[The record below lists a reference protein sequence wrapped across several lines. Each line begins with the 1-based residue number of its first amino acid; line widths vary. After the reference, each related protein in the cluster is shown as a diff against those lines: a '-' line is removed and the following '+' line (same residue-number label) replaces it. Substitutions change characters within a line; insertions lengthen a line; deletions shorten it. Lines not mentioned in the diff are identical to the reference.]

1 MKNIIKI
8 TIPVILLIAILF
20 EILFR
25 TVLTASEHPFFYLAK
40 EGKYIVGKYN
50 GYNGYTG
57 QYVAGVKGDLKAL
70 WHINQQGWNSPV
82 NYVFERKDTTT
93 PRIAIIGDSYVEA
106 LNVDSGKSF
115 SDHLR
120 NKPGNRDVYSFGI
133 GGSPLS
139 QHLNISRYVNDFYNP
154 DIAIIT
160 IINNDFDESLRMI
173 GDTRNL
179 LILQDE
185 RGRYREFPPDYLD
198 IANSPLRRVL
208 KKSATIRYMFYNM
221 KLYRFIR
228 FSRSSRNEYD
238 MTPLAKPSQ
247 PHVLG
252 SHYNKAMESIS
263 YYLLSEIKEV
273 FREKRVVLLMDAQ
286 RKDIFNGKWP
296 ESKEYVLNEIV
307 AGVSDSLDIEL
318 IDLTPLFLNKYEHM
332 KEAELNRYKHLI
344 EIDGHWDEADHL
356 MIADTLAAYLGLE

>member
-1 MKNIIKI
+1 MKNTIKI

-25 TVLTASEHPFFYLAK
+25 TVLPASDQPFYYLTK
-40 EGKYIVGKYN
+40 EGKYIIGKYN
-50 GYNGYTG
+50 GTNGNTG
-57 QYVAGVKGDLKAL
+57 QYVAGGKGDLKAI

-82 NYVFERKDTTT
+82 NYELERKDTTT
-93 PRIAIIGDSYVEA
+93 PRIVIIGDSFVEA

-120 NKPGNRDVYSFGI
+120 NKPGNREVYSFGI

-160 IINNDFDESLRMI
+160 IVNNDFDESLRMI

-179 LILQDE
+179 LILEDD
-185 RGRYREFPPDYLD
+185 RGLYREFPPDYLD
-198 IANSPLRRVL
+198 IANPPLRRVL
-208 KKSATIRYMFYNM
+208 KKSATIRYLFYNM
-221 KLYRFIR
+221 KLYRLIR
-228 FSRSSRNEYD
+228 YSRSNRNEHD

-247 PHVLG
+247 PHVFG
-252 SHYNKAMESIS
+252 SHYYKAMESIS
-263 YYLLSEIKEV
+263 FYLLSEIKKV
-273 FREKRVVLLMDAQ
+273 FSEKRVVLLMDAQ
-286 RKDIFNGKWP
+286 RKDIFNGEWP
-296 ESKEYVLNEIV
+296 ESKKFFLNEIV

-332 KEAELNRYKHLI
+332 EQAELNRYKHLI
-344 EIDGHWDEADHL
+344 KIDGHWDEADHL
-356 MIADTLAAYLGLE
+356 MIADTLATYLNLK